1 MFATS
6 KTSYSTSAVKGGVA
20 AAVLALAVPFI
31 AGWEGKRNHAYLDTI
46 ASPPVWTV
54 CYGQTG
60 PKAYKGV
67 YYTDKECEDM
77 LRQEV
82 GEFYQRIAACMTNP
96 NIPVSLQASLLELA
110 YNAGSSA
117 VCQSTAMRKAN
128 AGDYTGACDELDR
141 WVKAGGKTIRGLV
154 NRRNASQEICERDL

>member
-1 MFATS
+1 MRLS
-6 KTSYSTSAVKGGVA
+6 GKAVSGGIA
-20 AAVLALAVPFI
+20 AAVIALATPFI
-31 AGWEGKRNHAYLDTI
+31 ATWEGKRNYAYLDTI
-46 ASPPVWTV
+46 ARPAVWTV

-60 PKAYKGV
+60 PKAYHGA
-67 YYTDKECEDM
+67 YYTDKECADM

-96 NIPVSLQASLLELA
+96 NIPVSVQASLLELA

-128 AGDYTGACDELDR
+128 AGDYRGACDELDR
-141 WVKAGGKTIRGLV
+141 WVKAGGNTVRGLV
-154 NRRNASQEICERDL
+154 NRRNASQEMCERDL

>member
-1 MFATS
+1 MRLSGTV
-6 KTSYSTSAVKGGVA
+6 VKGGIA
-20 AAVLALAVPFI
+20 AAVIALSTPFI

-60 PKAYKGV
+60 PKAYKGA

-117 VCQSTAMRKAN
+117 VCKSTAMRKAN

-154 NRRNASQEICERDL
+154 NRRNASQEMCGRDL